1 MFETLRC
8 KLKGHQFVDSRSQ
21 PGMVTCVRCK
31 HREPFTS
38 MKTPADAPPLHT
50 PPRG

>member
-8 KLKGHQFVDSRSQ
+8 RLKGHQFVDSRSQ

-38 MKTPADAPPLHT
+38 LKTPADAPPLHT
-50 PPRG
+50 PRG

>member
-8 KLKGHQFVDSRSQ
+8 RLKGHQFVDSRSQ

-31 HREPFTS
+31 HREPFTAIR
-38 MKTPADAPPLHT
+38 KPAEPPNLST